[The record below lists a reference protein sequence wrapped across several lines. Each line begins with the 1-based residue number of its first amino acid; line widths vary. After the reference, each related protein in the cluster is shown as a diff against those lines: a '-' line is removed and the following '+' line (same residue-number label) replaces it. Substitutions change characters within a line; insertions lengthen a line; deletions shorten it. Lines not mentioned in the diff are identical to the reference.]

1 MKRELILPGHTGN
14 GHCKRLDEVT
24 FTSSI
29 EILVL
34 LKLCPAIFRIYCQSF
49 FPVKVTWKV
58 QELYRLFYQ
67 SKVDSMKILGGFCL
81 E

>member
-34 LKLCPAIFRIYCQSF
+34 L
-49 FPVKVTWKV
+49 
-58 QELYRLFYQ
+58 
-67 SKVDSMKILGGFCL
+67 
-81 E
+81 